1 MLKWNV
7 LLCGVKITEQTP
19 ADKVWHLENGISI
32 GKINRSC
39 KTDSEDR
46 VNIGVL
52 SGKKDYVADFTKEM
66 LDPQQ
71 WNSMISGKA
80 ISNEYKTYRELAGVA
95 KTPLFLIYMIDRN
108 SKASSNDR
116 TDLHMDMDLIGITM
130 VTPGI
135 RGTRGTVTRLRVK
148 PLEMS
153 QEQEVDN

>member
-1 MLKWNV
+1 MLNWNV
-7 LLCGVKITEQTP
+7 LLCGVKISEQTP
-19 ADKVWHLENGISI
+19 AEKVWYLDNGISI

-52 SGKKDYVADFTKEM
+52 SGKKDYVADITPAM
-66 LDPQQ
+66 LDPQK
-71 WNSMISGKA
+71 WNSMVSGKT
-80 ISNEYKTYRELAGVA
+80 ISNDYKNYRELAGVA
-95 KTPLFLIYMIDRN
+95 KIPLFLIYMIDRN
-108 SKASSNDR
+108 SKASSKDR
-116 TDLHMDMDLIGITM
+116 TDLHMDLDLVGITM

-153 QEQEVDN
+153 QEVDN